1 MSNIKKTDKQWKS
14 ELSDVSYYVT
24 RQSGT
29 ERPFTGK
36 YWDLNAKNVMLI

>member
-1 MSNIKKTDKQWKS
+1 MSNIKKTDAQWKS
-14 ELSDVSYYVT
+14 ELSDESYYVT

-36 YWDLNAKNVMLI
+36 YWDFNEIT